1 MLAPDGKILDDLE
14 VNMQIVTDSGTD
26 VNFSQ
31 EELRAYNVHVVPLVV
46 TLAGKS
52 YREGIDLQP
61 DELYGLLEQS
71 DELPVTSQPAAGEF
85 AALYRELA
93 QTDPDILSIHISS
106 GLSGTSASARAG
118 AQMVPE
124 ARVTVVD
131 THTLS
136 VPAGWQVEA
145 AARAA
150 KAGWPLER
158 ILAAVQ
164 RVGSATDVIYTLNE
178 LKYLIHGGR
187 ISHMKGLLAS
197 VLNIKPMIGVEKE
210 RGTYVTHGQARSFG
224 NAIKGLGEYINR
236 KMKQAG
242 EPPADLL
249 RVQVVHASN
258 PSAAQTLLDE
268 IKARFNCQ
276 VIATRQLS
284 VVLGAHVG
292 RSMIG
297 VAFAP
302 ADIFNDLP

>member
-1 MLAPDGKILDDLE
+1 
-14 VNMQIVTDSGTD
+14 MQIVTDSGTD
-26 VNFSQ
+26 VNFSPD
-31 EELRAYNVHVVPLVV
+31 ELRAYNVHVVPLVV
-46 TLAGKS
+46 TLGGKS

-71 DELPVTSQPAAGEF
+71 GELPVTSQPSAGEF

-93 QTDPDILSIHISS
+93 KTDPDILSIHISS
-106 GLSGTSASARAG
+106 GLSGTSASARAA

-131 THTLS
+131 TLTLS
-136 VPAGWQVEA
+136 VPAGWQVEV

-158 ILAAVQ
+158 ILAAMQ

-197 VLNIKPMIGVEKE
+197 VLNIKPTISVEKE
-210 RGTYVTHGQARSFG
+210 KGTYVTIGQTRSFA
-224 NAIKGLGEYINR
+224 NAIRSLADYVSR
-236 KMKQAG
+236 KVKHAG
-242 EPPADLL
+242 EQPAEVL

-268 IKARFNCQ
+268 VTSRFKCQ
-276 VIATRQLS
+276 VVKTRQLS

-302 ADIFNDLP
+302 ADIFSDLP

>member
-1 MLAPDGKILDDLE
+1 
-14 VNMQIVTDSGTD
+14 MQIVTDSGTD
-26 VNFSQ
+26 VNFSAD
-31 EELRAYNVHVVPLVV
+31 EMRAYNVHVVPLVV
-46 TLAGKS
+46 TLDGKS

-61 DELYGLLEQS
+61 DELYALLEQS

-164 RVGSATDVIYTLNE
+164 RVGNATDVIYTLNE

-187 ISHMKGLLAS
+187 ISHLKGLLAS

-210 RGTYVTHGQARSFG
+210 RGTYVTLGQARSFG
-224 NAIKGLGEYINR
+224 NAIKGLGEYVSR
-236 KMKQAG
+236 KVQHAG
-242 EPPADLL
+242 DL
-249 RVQVVHASN
+249 RIQVVHASN

-268 IKARFNCQ
+268 VTSRFKCQ

-302 ADIFNDLP
+302 ADAFSDLP